1 MITEVDPSLVGPP
14 WRRPLRGHL
23 DELAVSSDA
32 LRGNP
37 LGDPCV
43 RPLLVY
49 TPPGGEEPARA
60 LPSIY
65 LLQGF
70 TGQVDMWRNR
80 SAFRATVIE
89 LIDEVFA
96 DPVVPPCL
104 VVLPDCWTSL
114 GGSQFLDSPGT
125 GRYHTHLCDEL
136 VPFIDSR
143 YRTLAE
149 PAHRAVAGKSS
160 GGYGAMVTALLRPEL
175 FGALATHAGDAL
187 FEVCY
192 WRDVIDAVRTLRD
205 RYDGSFPRFLAQVA
219 RQGSGV
225 QPGDHPL
232 LNLWAMASAYST
244 DADGTVRLPF
254 DTRTGR
260 VVPEVWERWLAWDPV
275 RMVPRRAAAV
285 RSWRSV
291 YIDAGD
297 RDEYGLDLA
306 AEAFR
311 AAISA
316 AGAANVRFELF
327 SGGHSGIDHRHPLA
341 LRHLA
346 AHIGGASGG

>member
-1 MITEVDPSLVGPP
+1 MITEVDPALVGTP
-14 WRRPLRGHL
+14 WRRPLRGQL

-37 LGDPCV
+37 LRDPHV

-49 TPPGGEEPARA
+49 TPPGCAGSTRA

-80 SAFRATVIE
+80 SAFRPTVIE

-96 DPVVPPCL
+96 DPRVPPCL

-136 VPFIDSR
+136 VPFVDSR
-143 YRTLAE
+143 FGTLAG

-192 WRDVIDAVRTLRD
+192 WRDVTEAVRTLRD
-205 RYDGSFPRFLAQVA
+205 RYDGSYARFLSEVA
-219 RQGSGV
+219 GRPAGA
-225 QPGDHPL
+225 QPGDHSL

-254 DTRTGR
+254 DTRTGC
-260 VVPEVWERWLAWDPV
+260 VDQGVWERWLAWDPV
-275 RMVPRRAAAV
+275 RMVPRCAAAV
-285 RSWRSV
+285 RSWCSV

-297 RDEYGLDLA
+297 RDDFGLDLA

-311 AAISA
+311 AAITA
-316 AGAANVRFELF
+316 EGAANVRFELF
-327 SGGHSGIDHRHPLA
+327 SGGHSGIDHRYPLA

-346 AHIGGASGG
+346 EHIGAASAG